1 MEVFYTLANAW
12 GKSWA
17 LDEILRTI
25 QLHRVNYPA
34 EETKAKSQFATTVS
48 CKSCHRKTGV
58 ETFLHPAYSSNPIGG
73 R

>member
-1 MEVFYTLANAW
+1 MEVFYTLGNAW
-12 GKSWA
+12 KKSWA

-34 EETKAKSQFATTVS
+34 EETKAKSFATTMS
-48 CKSCHRKTGV
+48 CKSCHLKTGA
-58 ETFLHPAYSSNPIGG
+58 ETFLHPAYPSNPIGG